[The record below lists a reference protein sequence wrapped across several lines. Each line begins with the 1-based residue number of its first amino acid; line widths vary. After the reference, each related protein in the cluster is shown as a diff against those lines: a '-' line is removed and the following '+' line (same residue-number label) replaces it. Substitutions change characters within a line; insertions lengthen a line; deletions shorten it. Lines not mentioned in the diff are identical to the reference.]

1 MADDPVEILVR
12 MAERGE
18 IDPWNI
24 DITEVTDRFFAE
36 MEKQEVLDLRL
47 SARTLLYAATLLRIK
62 SDYLKDPFFEDE
74 IVEDDGGCVADVLGE
89 EDSSRV
95 HNPVQFL
102 EREISRRLERKSM
115 RKQPITLYDLIN
127 LLRNAEKEERRR
139 QREVWSNDDLVYT
152 EEVVSIAHEE
162 SYQENALEVLTC
174 FTGCLTSGHKVTL
187 SEIAKRLSWP
197 AVHVFIPLL
206 FLMHEGHLELY
217 QDNFFGEV
225 YIEPGSITCAVDQI
239 YSRAGV
245 N

>member
-36 MEKQEVLDLRL
+36 MEKEELLDLRL

-62 SDYLKDPFFEDE
+62 SDFLKEPVFEDE
-74 IVEDDGGCVADVLGE
+74 TVEDDGGSVTDFSEE

-95 HNPVQFL
+95 HNPVLFL
-102 EREISRRLERKSM
+102 EREINRRLERKSM

-139 QREVWSNDDLVYT
+139 QREVWSYDDPVYT
-152 EEVVSIAHEE
+152 EDVVSIAHEE
-162 SYQENALEVLTC
+162 SYQENALEVLAC
-174 FTGCLTSGHKVTL
+174 FAGCLTPGRKVTL

-197 AVHVFIPLL
+197 VVHVFIPLL
-206 FLMHEGHLELY
+206 FLMHEGHLELF
-217 QDNFFGEV
+217 QDSFFGEV
-225 YIEPGSITCAVDQI
+225 YIEPGLITCAADQLC
-239 YSRAGV
+239 SHAGV
-245 N
+245 D

>member
-1 MADDPVEILVR
+1 MTNDPVEILVK
-12 MAERGE
+12 MAEQGE

-36 MEKQEVLDLRL
+36 MEKQEILDLRL

-62 SDYLKDPFFEDE
+62 SDYLKDPVFVDEDG
-74 IVEDDGGCVADVLGE
+74 EDDGGYVPDCPE
-89 EDSSRV
+89 EEGLSRV

-139 QREVWSNDDLVYT
+139 QREVWSHDGLVFT

-162 SYQENALEVLTC
+162 SYQENAMEVLACCACC
-174 FTGCLTSGHKVTL
+174 FSPGKKVTL
-187 SEIAKRLSWP
+187 SEIAKKLSWSL
-197 AVHVFIPLL
+197 VHVYISLL
-206 FLMHEGHLELY
+206 FLMHEGHLKIY
-217 QDNFFGEV
+217 QDCFFGEV
-225 YIEPGSITCAVDQI
+225 YIEPGPVACAAVQNTTGI
-239 YSRAGV
+239 CV